1 MTKSIIIFSAIL
13 LFSCSQTKLSNS
25 TASSKTENESKT
37 NTTRIAN
44 NRIAVLNELRNELL
58 ITYGTNDGWTRIA
71 MGPCGKFA
79 YAFYEEWNSRFQD
92 SVNIVFMMK
101 PDGSE
106 CNHILIRL
114 PDKNLFDAGL
124 GVMRDSALHLVMIES
139 RFEDMTMFDYDLL
152 DKRAY
157 GLNREYPN
165 CPNYSDSLT
174 RSILQRHFDKLS
186 AQNKER

>member
-1 MTKSIIIFSAIL
+1 MTKSIIIFTTIL
-13 LFSCSQTKLSNS
+13 LFSCSQTKMSNS
-25 TASSKTENESKT
+25 SASSKTENRSKNS
-37 NTTRIAN
+37 NTQIVN

-58 ITYGTNDGWTRIA
+58 IAYGTNDGWTRIA

-79 YAFYEEWNSRFQD
+79 YAFHEEWNSRFQD

-106 CNHILIRL
+106 CNHILVRL

-124 GVMRDSALHLVMIES
+124 GVMSDSALHLVMIES
-139 RFEDMTMFDYDLL
+139 RFEDMTTFDYELL

-157 GLNREYPN
+157 GLNRKYPN

-174 RSILQRHFDKLS
+174 RSILRRHFDKLS
-186 AQNKER
+186 SQNR

>member
-1 MTKSIIIFSAIL
+1 MKKSIIIFSTIF
-13 LFSCSQTKLSNS
+13 LFSCSQTKMSNS
-25 TASSKTENESKT
+25 NSSSKKYVRIENS
-37 NTTRIAN
+37 NAIIAN
-44 NRIAVLNELRNELL
+44 SRIAVLNELRNELL
-58 ITYGTNDGWTRIA
+58 ITYGTNDGWSRIA
-71 MGPCGKFA
+71 MGPCGTFA

-106 CNHILIRL
+106 CNHIIVRL

-124 GVMRDSALHLVMIES
+124 GVISDSALHLVMIES
-139 RFEDMTMFDYDLL
+139 RFEDMTNFDYELL

-174 RSILQRHFDKLS
+174 RSILRRYFDKLS
-186 AQNKER
+186 SQSKAR